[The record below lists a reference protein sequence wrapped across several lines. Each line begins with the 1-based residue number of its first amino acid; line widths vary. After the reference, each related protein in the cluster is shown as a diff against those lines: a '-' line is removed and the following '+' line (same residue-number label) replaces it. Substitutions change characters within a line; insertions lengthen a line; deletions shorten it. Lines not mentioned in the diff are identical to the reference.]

1 MHLEK
6 PETPRRSD
14 RRGTSAF
21 ATRGSLREIRTRIRR
36 QQRVQISSSFSVARI
51 FLPPLR
57 PPFPATTLVSL
68 NRACT
73 TSQPGR
79 FLASSRFRCRGYRSR
94 ERPMHTVLAIQPIWR
109 TSAGSG
115 NTEIGIFRII
125 LGSGFE
131 GRSNLDGYFDR
142 RGIFRIPSATNLN
155 GFYWTGGA
163 GEKRRKLQTLINAT
177 NSWRCRERKV
187 KWLIFN
193 MASASVPWKQASMV
207 RVSDL

>member
-1 MHLEK
+1 MPAVRPMRFARVDTRKSWLPVRRSRYTTCLPIKPHQRDEPGTSWMHLEK

-57 PPFPATTLVSL
+57 APFPATTLVSL

-73 TSQPGR
+73 TFQPGR

-109 TSAGSG
+109 TS
-115 NTEIGIFRII
+115 
-125 LGSGFE
+125 
-131 GRSNLDGYFDR
+131 
-142 RGIFRIPSATNLN
+142 
-155 GFYWTGGA
+155 
-163 GEKRRKLQTLINAT
+163 
-177 NSWRCRERKV
+177 
-187 KWLIFN
+187 
-193 MASASVPWKQASMV
+193 
-207 RVSDL
+207 